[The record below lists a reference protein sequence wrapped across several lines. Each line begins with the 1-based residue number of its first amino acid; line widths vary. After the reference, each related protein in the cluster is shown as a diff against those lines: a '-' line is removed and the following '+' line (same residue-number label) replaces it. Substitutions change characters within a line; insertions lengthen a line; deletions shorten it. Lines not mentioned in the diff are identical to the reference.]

1 MINISIAGIGGQ
13 GSVLAARIL
22 AEAALAK
29 GWQVRTCETTG
40 MAQRGG
46 DVTSHVRMG
55 NLGEVVSSPLPA
67 RASVDVLIALEPG
80 EGARNLGLLRKG
92 GLLVTATTGQPPAT
106 ADLKAKPY
114 DAAAVIEELK
124 NQGIDLLIV
133 DDVELCGKLGSRKAL
148 NIIMLAVTLA
158 AVNEPGLYTGNALS
172 GELGIDEMRKAV
184 QACVKPRFVDMNLQ
198 AIDLAQSFVAG
209 LPR

>member
-55 NLGEVVSSPLPA
+55 NHGEVVASPLPA
-67 RASVDVLIALEPG
+67 KASVDVLIALEPG
-80 EGARNLGLLRKG
+80 EGARNLNLLRKG
-92 GLLVTATTGQPPAT
+92 GLLVLATTGQPPAT

-114 DAAAVIEELK
+114 DASAVIAELK
-124 NQGIDLLIV
+124 NQGVNMLVV
-133 DDVELCGKLGSRKAL
+133 DDVALCSELGSRKAL
-148 NIIMLAVTLA
+148 NIVMLAVTLA
-158 AVNEPGLYTGNALS
+158 AVNHSGLYTDNELS
-172 GELGIDEMRKAV
+172 GELGIDEMREAV
-184 QACVKPRFVDMNLQ
+184 KACVKPRFVDMNMR
-198 AIDLAQSFVAG
+198 AIDIAQSFVDS
-209 LPR
+209 LSR